1 MVVVVLVGL
10 RWWRGRGQGLEEGR
24 GWRCCSR
31 HRWVKASIAGVGSR
45 KSTPVLNVAPKLLPG
60 LCPQNQT
67 PAGLKRRL
75 SPRLFWS
82 AARERQSEVTW
93 LGLGLGVRV
102 RGWVR
107 VRVRG

>member
-1 MVVVVLVGL
+1 MGRGLRARVEVRVVVWEGEGVG
-10 RWWRGRGQGLEEGR
+10 GGS

-31 HRWVKASIAGVGSR
+31 QRWVKASIAGVGSR

-102 RGWVR
+102 RG
-107 VRVRG
+107 

>member
-1 MVVVVLVGL
+1 VGGSRGL
-10 RWWRGRGQGLEEGR
+10 RGGER
-24 GWRCCSR
+24 GWSCCTR
-31 HRWVKASIAGVGSR
+31 QRWVKASIAGVGSR
-45 KSTPVLNVAPKLLPG
+45 KRTPVLKVAPKLLPG

-93 LGLGLGVRV
+93 SGSVVSGNGQ
-102 RGWVR
+102 G
-107 VRVRG
+107 